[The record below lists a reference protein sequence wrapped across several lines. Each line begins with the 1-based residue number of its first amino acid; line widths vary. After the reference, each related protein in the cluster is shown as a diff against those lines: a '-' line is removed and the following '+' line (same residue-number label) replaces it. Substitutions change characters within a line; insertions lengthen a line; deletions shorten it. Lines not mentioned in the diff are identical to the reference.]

1 MLLLDDQGRDVAF
14 KQIGEIAV
22 KSRYLADGYWR
33 LEDLTSVKFRPD
45 PAGGDKRIYFTGD
58 LGRRRPDGCIEYL
71 GRKDFRVKIHGF
83 GVEPG
88 EIESV
93 ILSHGRVRETVV
105 TVVEQNNDTRL
116 IAYIT
121 PTKETEPTAGELRSY
136 LTSKLPGY
144 MVPSDFIFL
153 DALPLTPMGK
163 IDRLAL
169 PIPDSKRGTQNKT
182 EIAPRTPLE
191 KQLAEIWCSVLE
203 VDRVGVYENF
213 FDLGGQ
219 SLLASDVISLIR
231 EVFSVNL
238 PFATLLAN
246 PTVEAMASIVLQY
259 QADERTDEVLEE
271 ALQELEHFSEEEAQR
286 LLSEESLKGK
296 V

>member
-1 MLLLDDQGRDVAF
+1 MEAQ
-14 KQIGEIAV
+14 E
-22 KSRYLADGYWR
+22 
-33 LEDLTSVKFRPD
+33 LTSVKFRPD

-153 DALPLTPMGK
+153 DALPLTPMV
-163 IDRLAL
+163 RLIGWLFLYQTPSGAL
-169 PIPDSKRGTQNKT
+169 KT
-182 EIAPRTPLE
+182 RQ
-191 KQLAEIWCSVLE
+191 K
-203 VDRVGVYENF
+203 
-213 FDLGGQ
+213 
-219 SLLASDVISLIR
+219 LLRALRWKSSSQRFGALSWRLI
-231 EVFSVNL
+231 V
-238 PFATLLAN
+238 
-246 PTVEAMASIVLQY
+246 
-259 QADERTDEVLEE
+259 
-271 ALQELEHFSEEEAQR
+271 
-286 LLSEESLKGK
+286 
-296 V
+296 